1 MKHCIYLDHAATT
14 GVRKEVLEAML
25 PYFSE
30 HPGNPSAR
38 YHPGQTA
45 RKAITDARERIAALL
60 HAEPEE
66 IFFTSGG
73 SESDNWV
80 IKMCLPGDYRRQP
93 HIITTAIEHPAVKN
107 SCRFLEEHGCAVT
120 WIRPQSDGLLRPN
133 DIATA
138 IRPETVLLS
147 VQYANNE
154 IGTIQPLEEIGA
166 IAKYTSVPLHT
177 DAVQALGQ
185 IPIHFD
191 TLPVQYLSA
200 SAHKVGG
207 PKGVGLLYCRKGFAL
222 PPLIHGGA
230 QEFSRRAGTENVPGI
245 IGFARALEL
254 MCAEQQ
260 QRFRKLSRLRDDFAR
275 FLQQEIPG
283 CRINGTMSPRLPGN
297 LNVTFPGSDGTA
309 LLQLLDM
316 RGICVSSGSACASS
330 DPAPSHVLT
339 AIGVSPEDARCTL
352 RFSLGCENTKEELA
366 YTCYILKQA
375 ICQLHPM

>member
-14 GVRKEVLEAML
+14 GVRKEALEAML

-38 YHPGQTA
+38 YRPGQTA
-45 RKAITDARERIAALL
+45 RQAITRARECIAALL
-60 HAEPEE
+60 HASPEE

-80 IKMCLPGDYRRQP
+80 IKMCLPGDYRRAP
-93 HIITTAIEHPAVKN
+93 HLITSAIEHPAVQN
-107 SCRFLEEHGCAVT
+107 SCLFLEAHGCAVS
-120 WIRPQSDGLLRPN
+120 WIRPQSNGLLRPQ
-133 DIATA
+133 DIQAA

-147 VQYANNE
+147 IQYANNE
-154 IGTIQPLEEIGA
+154 IGSIQPLEEIGELA
-166 IAKYTSVPLHT
+166 MRAGIPLHT

-245 IGFARALEL
+245 VGFAKALEL
-254 MCAEQQ
+254 MCTEQQ
-260 QRFRKLSRLRDDFAR
+260 MRFQKLSGMRNEFAR

-283 CRINGTMSPRLPGN
+283 CRINGTMAQRLPGN
-297 LNVTFPGSDGTA
+297 LNVTFPGTDGTA

-339 AIGVSPEDARCTL
+339 AIGLSAEDARCTL

-375 ICQLHPM
+375 ICQLHPH